1 MSNQS
6 EIIYEMGYSASEFSD
21 VLCRQFTGESSD
33 FRSETLAANRWKITQ
48 KSSAA
53 EIDID
58 ISEQPDRCLGLFRL
72 PVLKVCF
79 YVDDATSDSSR
90 AFFHRFHQYFHKGGG

>member
-1 MSNQS
+1 MSSQS
-6 EIIYEMGYSASEFSD
+6 EIIYDMGYSAREFSD

-33 FRSETLAANRWKITQ
+33 FRSESITVNRWKITQ
-48 KSSAA
+48 KSTAA
-53 EIDID
+53 EIEIE

-79 YVDDATSDSSR
+79 QVDDENSASSQ